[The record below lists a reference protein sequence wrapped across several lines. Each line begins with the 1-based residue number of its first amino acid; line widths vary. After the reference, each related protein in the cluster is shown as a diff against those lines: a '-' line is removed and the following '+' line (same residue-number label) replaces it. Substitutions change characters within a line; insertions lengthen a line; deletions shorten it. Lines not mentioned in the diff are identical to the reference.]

1 MGHVRL
7 VCLSVAACGA
17 LLAQETVTSVIANV
31 GLGRLSLKVTAGPLT
46 IDSTNDAFSGS
57 FVKSVVTFTPQD
69 PPELTTIGPCIV
81 LKLGPAG
88 APPSIT
94 SNFLDAGPV
103 MNITGPK
110 GSKQVPQMRSIY
122 SADLGGGPSF
132 GFGAAPPP
140 LYLDPGTYTVDNG
153 GGGADVPAFSESITL
168 PETFVW
174 TNADANLSIDRS
186 APVDVTWTGGDPES
200 KVLIGGAVIVTNP
213 TTFQFEN
220 GVSFACTEVAG
231 AGHFTIPSEVLSL
244 LPVSASVNGV
254 SNGSM
259 SLINGVQKTFELAG
273 FTAANLVFNS
283 TTTRNVQYK

>member
-1 MGHVRL
+1 L
-7 VCLSVAACGA
+7 KVAA
-17 LLAQETVTSVIANV
+17 
-31 GLGRLSLKVTAGPLT
+31 GPVT
-46 IDSTNDAFSGS
+46 IDTTSDAFSAS

-69 PPELTTIGPCIV
+69 PPESTTIGSCVVI
-81 LKLGPAG
+81 KLGPAG
-88 APPSIT
+88 TPPAFT

-103 MNITGPK
+103 INITGPK
-110 GSKQVPQMRSIY
+110 GSKQAPQMRSVY

-132 GFGAAPPP
+132 GFGPPPPP

-174 TNADANLSIDRS
+174 TNADANLSVDRS
-186 APVDVTWTGGDPES
+186 APVDVTWTGGDPDS

-213 TTFQFEN
+213 TTFQIDS
-220 GVSFACTEVAG
+220 GVSFACTEVDS
-231 AGHFTIPSEVLSL
+231 AGHFTIPAEVLSL
-244 LPVSASVNGV
+244 LPVSTLVNGV
-254 SNGSM
+254 SNGGM
-259 SLINGVQKTFELAG
+259 SLLNGVQKKFDLAG